1 MSEPQPPLCSG
12 AVLHLRD
19 APAALVH
26 AGLDAMVLASNPNA
40 MISAIGF
47 DADDTLWHNEGI
59 FDANHKRFCTLLSR
73 YHDAKTVEATL
84 YATELR
90 NLDLYGYGVK
100 GFALSAIECAI
111 ELTQGRISAEELR
124 EIVVFA
130 KEMLAHPV
138 ELLAG
143 VRETIE
149 ALAPEF
155 RLFVI
160 TKGDLGHQERKLEE
174 SGLTRFFERREIV
187 SEKDPATYRRIL
199 EAGGVRPEQFAMVG
213 NSMKSDIL
221 PVLDLGAHGIH
232 VPYSLTWQGE
242 RAAAPVDAGPRFHTL
257 TAIHDLPELIRR
269 LNA

>member
-1 MSEPQPPLCSG
+1 
-12 AVLHLRD
+12 
-19 APAALVH
+19 
-26 AGLDAMVLASNPNA
+26 
-40 MISAIGF
+40 MITVIGF
-47 DADDTLWHNEGI
+47 DADDTLWHNESI
-59 FDANHKRFCTLLSR
+59 FDANHARFCALLSR
-73 YHDAKTVEATL
+73 YHDAKTVESTL
-84 YATELR
+84 FATELR

-111 ELTQGRISAEELR
+111 ELTQGRISAEELQ

-130 KEMLAHPV
+130 KEMLRHPV
-138 ELLAG
+138 ELLDG

-160 TKGDLGHQERKLEE
+160 TKGDLGHQERNLAE
-174 SGLTRFFERREIV
+174 SGLAQFFERREIV

-199 EAGGVRPEQFAMVG
+199 EAGSVRPGEFAMVG

-221 PVLDLGAHGIH
+221 PVLELGAHGVH

-242 RAAAPVDAGPRFHTL
+242 RAAAPEDGGPRFHSLATIL
-257 TAIHDLPELIRR
+257 DLPALIRR
-269 LNA
+269 LNSGTA